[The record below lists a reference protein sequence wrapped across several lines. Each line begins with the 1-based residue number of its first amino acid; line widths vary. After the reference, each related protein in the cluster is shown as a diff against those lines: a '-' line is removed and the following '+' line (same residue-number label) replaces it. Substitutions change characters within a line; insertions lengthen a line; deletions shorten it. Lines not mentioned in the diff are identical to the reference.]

1 MELLWLSYCDNK
13 TTSHTNL
20 STNLFIDSTILST
33 IPDNMYK
40 FETIL
45 TIKQYDNMTIQY
57 TNLSTILYT
66 ILLYQYTILLT
77 NLFKVL
83 SYCHIVRI
91 VSNLYIL
98 SGIVNNNVRDWFADG
113 LFVSV
118 RIIIPAAGK
127 LSDNYYA
134 LTL

>member
-1 MELLWLSYCDNK
+1 MR
-13 TTSHTNL
+13 
-20 STNLFIDSTILST
+20 
-33 IPDNMYK
+33 
-40 FETIL
+40 
-45 TIKQYDNMTIQY
+45 QYDNAVYKFVNNIVNNM
-57 TNLSTILYT
+57 
-66 ILLYQYTILLT
+66 LYQYTILLT